1 MLGLKKE
8 VQMNKFLFSLFCIFM
23 LSSCSDS
30 PLFGYESYDHCVL
43 AKMKHQ
49 PEIMRL
55 SAIRACKYEGYYPSG
70 DR

>member
-8 VQMNKFLFSLFCIFM
+8 VQMNKFLFSLFCIFI

-30 PLFGYESYDHCVL
+30 PLFGYDNRDDCVL

-49 PEIMRL
+49 PDRMTNYAL
-55 SAIRACKYEGYYPSG
+55 SACIEEGY
-70 DR
+70 R